1 MRFLL
6 PNAYLLK
13 KEVPMIAAIIAAAGS
28 GERFGSTIPKALI
41 SLGDRTLIEHA
52 LASLSA
58 VVDEIVITA
67 PAGYEEAI
75 RTIASDRATVVTGG
89 STRSESVRIGLAAIS
104 QSAEYVLVHDAAR
117 ALATRELAANVVA
130 ALKGGDVA
138 VVPALPV
145 VDTLQNVGADGYVVT
160 AVDRTPLRRIQT
172 PQGFSYSVLKS
183 IHESASDATDD
194 STLALN
200 AGHKVRV
207 IEGEER
213 ALKITTP
220 SDLATAL
227 TFLGDATTFSTGV
240 GVDAHAFGEGRELW
254 LAGLHWPG
262 ETGVDGHSD
271 GDVAA
276 HAICDALFAATGL
289 GDLGSNFGTSRPE
302 YAGAS
307 GVTLLRETLAII
319 TKGGYSISHVSV
331 QIIGNR
337 PRIGVRRAEAI
348 ATLSQALGGAEV
360 AILATTTDGMG
371 LTGEGKGIAAIAS
384 ALVIKNA

>member
-1 MRFLL
+1 
-6 PNAYLLK
+6 
-13 KEVPMIAAIIAAAGS
+13 V
-28 GERFGSTIPKALI
+28 
-41 SLGDRTLIEHA
+41 
-52 LASLSA
+52 
-58 VVDEIVITA
+58 TA
-67 PAGYEEAI
+67 PAGFEDQI
-75 RTIASDRATVVTGG
+75 RALVGNAVTVVTGG
-89 STRSESVRIGLAAIS
+89 ATRSDSVRAGLAAIS
-104 QSAEYVLVHDAAR
+104 GADFVLVHDAAR
-117 ALATRELAANVVA
+117 ALATRELAASVVA
-130 ALKGGDVA
+130 ALRGGDVA

-145 VDTLQNVGADGYVVT
+145 VDTLQSVDASGYVVT
-160 AVDRTPLRRIQT
+160 AVDRNPLRRIQT

-183 IHESASDATDD
+183 IHESASDSSDD

-207 IEGEER
+207 VAGEER

-227 TFLGDATTFSTGV
+227 TFLGDARTFSSGV
-240 GVDAHAFGEGRELW
+240 GIDAHAFGEGRQLW
-254 LAGLHWPG
+254 LAGLHWPD
-262 ETGVDGHSD
+262 EVGVEGHSD

-307 GVTLLRETLAII
+307 GVTLLKETYVLISSA
-319 TKGGYSISHVSV
+319 GYSISHVSV

-337 PRIGVRRAEAI
+337 PRIGSRRAEAI
-348 ATLSQALGGAEV
+348 STLSQALGGAEV

-384 ALVIKNA
+384 ALVIKR